1 MRVHYLI
8 FLLVIQ
14 VASSQIDSEKMLQ
27 GKISLESGIAE
38 GVNIINTNTEI
49 STTSD
54 RNGFFEIFVKSG
66 DILIFSS
73 VNLEYL
79 TIKIE
84 NENLNSNSFIVK
96 MKLKTTQLQEVII
109 NKYPEINA
117 VSLVIS
123 PKGIKK
129 YTPAERRLKTAG
141 ELHWYSP
148 LLIPLGGMDVDGM
161 INSISGRTTML
172 KKELVVE
179 KKERL
184 LDYLDYL
191 FKADFFINS
200 LKIPTEYVK
209 GFQYYCVEDEIF
221 RIVLKSKNKIKIEY
235 PLIEYAKKYNEIILE
250 K

>member
-129 YTPAERRLKTAG
+129 YTPAERRLKPQENFTGTA
-141 ELHWYSP
+141 HY
-148 LLIPLGGMDVDGM
+148 
-161 INSISGRTTML
+161 
-172 KKELVVE
+172 
-179 KKERL
+179 
-184 LDYLDYL
+184 
-191 FKADFFINS
+191 
-200 LKIPTEYVK
+200 
-209 GFQYYCVEDEIF
+209 
-221 RIVLKSKNKIKIEY
+221 
-235 PLIEYAKKYNEIILE
+235 
-250 K
+250 